1 MGSRQS
7 TRSLPPCLHRSRI
20 KAPSLGGHYPAR
32 GLPVSACAPP
42 TGLPVLHPLPCAC
55 MLSPVPRRRRPYLFR
70 CTPHWAVPVAGSRPR
85 DIGGSASA
93 LTFSRPARRSLALRP
108 ARSLSRPTA
117 ALLHRSASVHF
128 VTSTNRSDCY
138 RLERTSS
145 RAGLPSAGVRCLSTA
160 HEIHVICAHCA

>member
-7 TRSLPPCLHRSRI
+7 TRSLPPCLRRSRI

-32 GLPVSACAPP
+32 GFPVGACAPP

-55 MLSPVPRRRRPYLFR
+55 MPSAIPRRRRPAMFR
-70 CTPHWAVPVAGSRPR
+70 IAPNLAVPVAGSLPR
-85 DIGGSASA
+85 DPGRAASS
-93 LTFSRPARRSLALRP
+93 LTVSRPARHSHALRP
-108 ARSLSRPTA
+108 ARSLSRPRRPSCIEVLQSIWLPPRTA
-117 ALLHRSASVHF
+117 PIA
-128 VTSTNRSDCY
+128 TGWNET
-138 RLERTSS
+138 TS